1 MSELIHLSGAY
12 EASRSQSVRDPLAF
26 LLGSS
31 DLSSRHRRRWA
42 RELGSHLLD
51 AVTCVALPEVLD
63 DEEDDESS
71 LFSRRA
77 TINKEA

>member
-1 MSELIHLSGAY
+1 M
-12 EASRSQSVRDPLAF
+12 RDPLAF

-31 DLSSRHRRRWA
+31 DPEARHRKRWA
-42 RELGSHLLD
+42 DDLGSHLLD

-63 DEEDDESS
+63 DDGDDEPS

-77 TINKEA
+77 SVNKEA